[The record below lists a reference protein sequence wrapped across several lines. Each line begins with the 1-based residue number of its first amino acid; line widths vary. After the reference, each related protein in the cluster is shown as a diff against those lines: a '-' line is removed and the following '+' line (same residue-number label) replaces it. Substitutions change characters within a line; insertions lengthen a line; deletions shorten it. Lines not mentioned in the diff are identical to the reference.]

1 MLVEIIN
8 QLLLELHS
16 KVGVTINNY
25 SLFLQVNGVNFTS
38 ENFFVRFDT
47 VSADGCQSESFKLS

>member
-1 MLVEIIN
+1 MLLEIIN

-25 SLFLQVNGVNFTS
+25 SLFLQVNGVNFIS

-47 VSADGCQSESFKLS
+47 VSAISGH